1 MFWVINSNLEPPT
14 YNVRL
19 DSDKNEKTNYRHD
32 SEFSKNLQK
41 YCKIMENRYKKGKD
55 SWKLRS
61 AIHGLWRKREG
72 NLCLK
77 LVVNMIFFQ
86 DK

>member
-19 DSDKNEKTNYRHD
+19 DSDKNEKTNYKHD

-41 YCKIMENRYKKGKD
+41 YCKIMKNRYKNERILENCD
-55 SWKLRS
+55 LRS
-61 AIHGLWRKREG
+61 MDFDENVKETYAWS
-72 NLCLK
+72 
-77 LVVNMIFFQ
+77 
-86 DK
+86 